1 MHTYRQKDNGMYILS
16 RNDIDEIATET
27 LKEYS
32 PTNLLR
38 PTPLKT
44 TDFLVNY
51 LGLVEKTKY
60 ICDFDSGILGLTV
73 MGDEVLVPSYDIMYN
88 KVILEETY
96 GNVLI
101 SPRLSGHDNLPR
113 RRYTEM
119 HEASHFILHKPYFAK
134 LEQSCAAMRT
144 EYPCAF
150 VACRKIELH
159 NEDAK
164 TDKDWLEK
172 QADYLAAALLMP
184 RQVFHSYVLT
194 LFRKNG
200 MFGNCLFV
208 SKNTKDAKVYKI
220 IQDVAEA
227 FCVSHQAA
235 KIRMINLGLLRESRY
250 VG

>member
-1 MHTYRQKDNGMYILS
+1 MQRYRQKDNGMYILS
-16 RNDIDEIATET
+16 KNDIDEIATET

-32 PTNLLR
+32 PVNLLR

-44 TDFLVNY
+44 KDFLENY
-51 LGLVEKTKY
+51 LGLLVKTKY
-60 ICDFDSGILGLTV
+60 ICDFNSGILGLTV

-88 KVILEETY
+88 RVVLEETY
-96 GNVLI
+96 GTVLI
-101 SPRLSGHDNLPR
+101 SPRLSGQNNLAR
-113 RRYTEM
+113 KRYTEM

-159 NEDAK
+159 NEEAK

-184 RQVFHSYVLT
+184 RQIFYSYVLSV
-194 LFRKNG
+194 FRKNG
-200 MFGNCLFV
+200 MLGNCLFV
-208 SKNTKDAKVYKI
+208 NKNTKDAKVYNVI
-220 IQDVAEA
+220 NGVAEA

-235 KIRMINLGLLRESRY
+235 KIRMLELGLIRTSI
-250 VG
+250 